1 MNAMSNATK
10 LGEKFAKL
18 MFTKYVMVMMTSC
31 DSSQWRTNEQV
42 RTESSILEL
51 HSWGIEEILQ
61 LLLLSKT
68 NRELAIKYWMHSQGV
83 ERKVKTE
90 EER

>member
-31 DSSQWRTNEQV
+31 DSSQ
-42 RTESSILEL
+42 
-51 HSWGIEEILQ
+51 
-61 LLLLSKT
+61 
-68 NRELAIKYWMHSQGV
+68 
-83 ERKVKTE
+83 
-90 EER
+90 